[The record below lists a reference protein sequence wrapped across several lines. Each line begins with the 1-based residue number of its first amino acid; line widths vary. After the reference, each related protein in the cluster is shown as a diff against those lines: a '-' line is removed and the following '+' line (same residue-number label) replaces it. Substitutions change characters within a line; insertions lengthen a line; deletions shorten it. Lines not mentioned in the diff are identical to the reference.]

1 MAYEAERKQI
11 LGATPLRFDNAF
23 VAGGAVT
30 SVFTGADIN
39 DVDVYFKSRRA
50 FETGVY
56 QAYEDGLW
64 CVAAS
69 KRAVTFAQNG
79 DVVQLMH
86 FDYFPT
92 AECIFKAFDF
102 TICMGALDLDAGP
115 KSKWEGIKLVTT
127 GEEHPESGFVF
138 HPDFMKHNS
147 QRFLKFNPGTRYPLA
162 SATRVLK
169 YQQRGYTIGK
179 GDMMKIALAVR
190 GVRIESW
197 DDLKDQIGG
206 AYGDKVVFEKEDTPF
221 SLEAAIEALTVE
233 GAESEL
239 WSQPAND
246 NMPGNAEAL
255 LRHLADL
262 NGVEFVPPE
271 LDEDGWPK
279 ADAAEQPLAA

>member
-1 MAYEAERKQI
+1 MYEAERKLI
-11 LGATPLRFDNAF
+11 MAALPLRFDDAF

-30 SVFTGADIN
+30 SVFTGKDIN
-39 DVDVYFKSRRA
+39 DADVYFKSRRD
-50 FETGVY
+50 FETGVF

-69 KRAVTFAQNG
+69 KRAVTFADRSNNIA
-79 DVVQLMH
+79 QLMH

-92 AECIFKAFDF
+92 AGSIFAAFDF
-102 TICMGALDLDAGP
+102 TVCMGALDLDAGTKTKHNP
-115 KSKWEGIKLVTT
+115 ATFKFETV

-138 HPDFMKHNS
+138 HPDFMKHNA

-197 DDLKDQIGG
+197 DDLKDQVGG
-206 AYGDKVVFEKEDTPF
+206 AYGDKVVFEKENTPF

-233 GAESEL
+233 DAETEP
-239 WSQPAND
+239 WAQPAND

-255 LRHLADL
+255 LEHIASL
-262 NGVEFVPPE
+262 NGVEFQPPP
-271 LDEDGWPK
+271 LDEDGWPLK
-279 ADAAEQPLAA
+279 IAA

>member
-1 MAYEAERKQI
+1 MAYKAERKQI
-11 LGATPLRFDNAF
+11 F

-30 SVFTGADIN
+30 SVFTGAKIN

-56 QAYEDGLW
+56 QSYEDGLW

-69 KRAVTFAQNG
+69 KRAVTFADQGGNIA
-79 DVVQLMH
+79 QLMH

-92 AECIFKAFDF
+92 AHDIFKAFDY

-115 KSKWEGIKLVTT
+115 KTVYNPGNLQFVTI
-127 GEEHPESGFVF
+127 GDEHPESGFVF
-138 HPDFMKHNS
+138 HPDFLKHNS
-147 QRFLKFNPGTRYPLA
+147 QRFLKFNAGTRYPLA
-162 SATRVLK
+162 SAGRVLK

-179 GDMMKIALAVR
+179 GDIMKIALAVR
-190 GVRIESW
+190 GIDINSW

-221 SLEAAIEALTVE
+221 TLEAAIEALTVE
-233 GAESEL
+233 DAESEP
-239 WSQPAND
+239 WAQPAND
-246 NMPGNAEAL
+246 NMPGDAEAL
-255 LRHLADL
+255 LRHIADL
-262 NGVEFVPPE
+262 NGTEFVAPE

-279 ADAAEQPLAA
+279 KLAA

>member
-1 MAYEAERKQI
+1 MAYEAERTRI
-11 LGATPLRFDNAF
+11 LQACPLRFDDAF

-30 SVFTGADIN
+30 SVFTGAKIN

-69 KRAVTFAQNG
+69 KRAVTFADRNG
-79 DVVQLMH
+79 HIAQLMH

-92 AECIFKAFDF
+92 AESIFAAFDY
-102 TICMGALDLDAGP
+102 TICMGALDLDAGVDTRWNGV
-115 KSKWEGIKLVTT
+115 KFETIGN
-127 GEEHPESGFVF
+127 EHPESGFVF
-138 HPDFMKHNS
+138 HPDFLKHNS
-147 QRFLKFNPGTRYPLA
+147 QRFLKFNAGTRYPLA

-197 DDLKDQIGG
+197 EDLKDQIGG
-206 AYGDKVVFEKEDTPF
+206 AYGDKVVLGNEETPF
-221 SLEAAIEALTVE
+221 TLEAAIDALTVE
-233 GAESEL
+233 DAESEP
-239 WSQPAND
+239 WTQPDND
-246 NMPGNAEAL
+246 NMPGSEDAL
-255 LRHLADL
+255 LHHIAELS
-262 NGVEFVPPE
+262 GVEFVSPE
-271 LDEDGWPK
+271 LDADGWPK
-279 ADAAEQPLAA
+279 KEAA

>member
-1 MAYEAERKQI
+1 MSYEAERRLINQA
-11 LGATPLRFDNAF
+11 LPLRFDDAF

-30 SVFTGADIN
+30 SVFTGAKIN

-69 KRAVTFAQNG
+69 KRAVTFTDQG
-79 DVVQLMH
+79 RIVQMMH
-86 FDYFPT
+86 FDFFPT
-92 AECIFKAFDF
+92 AEAIFAAFDY
-102 TICMGALDLDAGP
+102 TICMGALDLDACV
-115 KSKWEGIKLVTT
+115 KSHWDGVRLVTE
-127 GEEHPESGFVF
+127 GAEHPESGFIF
-138 HPDFMKHNS
+138 HPDFLKHNS
-147 QRFLKFNPGTRYPLA
+147 QRFLKFNAGTRYPLA

-190 GVRIESW
+190 GVKIDTW

-206 AYGDKVVFEKEDTPF
+206 AYGDKVVLGNEDTPF
-221 SLEAAIEALTVE
+221 TLEAAIAALTVE
-233 GAESEL
+233 DVESEP
-239 WSQPAND
+239 WAQPAND

-255 LRHLADL
+255 LRHIADL

-271 LDEDGWPK
+271 LDEDGCPK
-279 ADAAEQPLAA
+279 AA

>member
-1 MAYEAERKQI
+1 MAYEAERRQI
-11 LGATPLRFDNAF
+11 MTALPLRFDNAF
-23 VAGGAVT
+23 VAGSAVT
-30 SVFTGADIN
+30 SVFTHAKIN

-69 KRAVTFAQNG
+69 KRAVTFADSSGNI
-79 DVVQLMH
+79 VQMMC

-92 AECIFKAFDF
+92 ADDIFAAFDY
-102 TICMGALDLDAGP
+102 TVCMGALDLDCQP
-115 KSKWEGIKLVTT
+115 KD
-127 GEEHPESGFVF
+127 HPESGFIF
-138 HPDFMKHNS
+138 HADFLKHNS

-190 GVRIESW
+190 GVTIESW

-206 AYGDKVVFEKEDTPF
+206 AYGDKVVLGRENQPF
-221 SLEAAIEALTVE
+221 TLEAAIDALTVDD
-233 GAESEL
+233 AEDEP
-239 WSQPAND
+239 WVHADND
-246 NMPGNAEAL
+246 NMPGTPEQL
-255 LRHLADL
+255 LAHVASLC
-262 NGVEFVPPE
+262 GVEFVPPE

-279 ADAAEQPLAA
+279 KEAA

>member
-1 MAYEAERKQI
+1 MAYEAERRLINQA
-11 LGATPLRFDNAF
+11 LPLRFDDAF

-30 SVFTGADIN
+30 SVFTGAKIN
-39 DVDVYFKSRRA
+39 DVDVYFKSRLA

-69 KRAVTFAQNG
+69 KRAVTFADRSNNIA
-79 DVVQLMH
+79 QLMH
-86 FDYFPT
+86 FDFFPT
-92 AECIFKAFDF
+92 AEAIFAAFDY
-102 TICMGALDLDAGP
+102 TICMGALDLDACV
-115 KSKWEGIKLVTT
+115 KSHWDGIKLVKT
-127 GEEHPESGFVF
+127 GEEHPESGFIF
-138 HPDFMKHNS
+138 HPDFLKHNS
-147 QRFLKFNPGTRYPLA
+147 QRFLKFNAGTRYPLA

-190 GVRIESW
+190 GVKIESW

-206 AYGDKVVFEKEDTPF
+206 AYGDKVVLGNEDTPF
-221 SLEAAIEALTVE
+221 TLEAAIAALTVE
-233 GAESEL
+233 DVESEP
-239 WSQPAND
+239 WAQPAND

-255 LRHLADL
+255 LRHIAGL

-279 ADAAEQPLAA
+279 AA

>member
-1 MAYEAERKQI
+1 MAYEAERRLINQA
-11 LGATPLRFDNAF
+11 LPLRFDNAF

-30 SVFTGADIN
+30 SVFTNAKIN

-69 KRAVTFAQNG
+69 KRAVTFADQG
-79 DVVQLMH
+79 RVVQLMH

-92 AECIFKAFDF
+92 AEAIFAAFDY
-102 TICMGALDLDAGP
+102 TVCMGALDLDASV
-115 KSKWEGIKLVTT
+115 KLHWDGIRLVTT
-127 GEEHPESGFVF
+127 GEEHPDSGFIF
-138 HPDFMKHNS
+138 HPDFLKHNS

-179 GDMMKIALAVR
+179 GDIMKIALAVR

-197 DDLKDQIGG
+197 EDLKDQIGG
-206 AYGDKVVFEKEDTPF
+206 AYGDKVVLGNEDTPF
-221 SLEAAIEALTVE
+221 TLDAAIEALTVE
-233 GAESEL
+233 DAESEP
-239 WSQPAND
+239 WVQPAND
-246 NMPGNAEAL
+246 NMPGTPEAL
-255 LRHLADL
+255 LRHIANL

-279 ADAAEQPLAA
+279 QLAA

>member
-1 MAYEAERKQI
+1 MAYEAERKLI
-11 LGATPLRFDNAF
+11 MAASPLRFDGAF
-23 VAGGAVT
+23 IAGGAVT
-30 SVFTGADIN
+30 SAFTNAKIN

-69 KRAVTFAQNG
+69 KRAVTFVSG
-79 DVVQLMH
+79 DTIAQLMH

-92 AECIFKAFDF
+92 ASDIFAAFDF
-102 TICMGALDLDAGP
+102 TVCMGALDLDARV
-115 KSKWEGIKLVTT
+115 KSHWDGVKLVKT
-127 GEEHPESGFVF
+127 GEEHPESGFVL
-138 HPDFMKHNS
+138 HPDFLKHNS

-197 DDLKDQIGG
+197 EDLKDQIGG
-206 AYGDKVVFEKEDTPF
+206 AYGDKVVLGNEDTPF
-221 SLEAAIEALTVE
+221 TLEAAIEALTVE
-233 GAESEL
+233 DAESEP
-239 WSQPAND
+239 WVQPAND
-246 NMPGNAEAL
+246 NMPGNAEDL
-255 LRHLADL
+255 LRHIANL
-262 NGVEFVPPE
+262 NGEPYVAPE
-271 LDEDGWPK
+271 LDEDGWP
-279 ADAAEQPLAA
+279 LAA